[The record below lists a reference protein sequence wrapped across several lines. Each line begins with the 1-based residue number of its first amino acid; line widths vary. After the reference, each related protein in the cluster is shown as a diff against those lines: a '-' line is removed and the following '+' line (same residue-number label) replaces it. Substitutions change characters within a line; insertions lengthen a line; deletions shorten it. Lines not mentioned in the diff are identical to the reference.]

1 MHDQS
6 TRDSADSLDPDV
18 VAGAVL
24 GLLIN
29 ELPGLQTPDEL
40 ARKFAGLSGD
50 VRKARVQVEDALSDL
65 AAHGLVHRLEEFVV
79 ASQAGI
85 RGHGLTG

>member
-1 MHDQS
+1 MRDQS

-18 VAGAVL
+18 VAGSVL
-24 GLLIN
+24 GLLIS
-29 ELPGLQTPDEL
+29 ERPGLQTPDEL
-40 ARKFAGLSGD
+40 ARKLAGLSGD
-50 VRKARVQVEDALSDL
+50 PRRARLQVLDALSDL
-65 AAHGLVHRLEEFVV
+65 VAHGLVHKLEGFVM

>member
-1 MHDQS
+1 MQDQS
-6 TRDSADSLDPDV
+6 TRDLTRSPDPDV

-24 GLLIN
+24 GLLVS
-29 ELPGLQTPDEL
+29 ELPGLQTPEEL
-40 ARKFAGLSGD
+40 ARKFAGLNGD
-50 VRKARVQVEDALSDL
+50 VKQARMQVEDALSDL
-65 AAHGLVHRLEEFVV
+65 AAHGLVHRIEEFVI

>member
-1 MHDQS
+1 MRAQS
-6 TRDSADSLDPDV
+6 TRDPTDPLDPDV
-18 VAGAVL
+18 IAGAVL

-29 ELPGLQTPDEL
+29 EHPGLQTPDEL
-40 ARKFAGLSGD
+40 IRKFTGFSGD
-50 VRKARVQVEDALSDL
+50 KRRARLQVHDTLSDL
-65 AAHGLVHRLEEFVV
+65 IAHGLVHRLEEFVV